1 MESKS
6 NLQNYLF
13 MKLTIETDGKNIAS
27 NIEGAANLIHI
38 SLMLAE
44 LERTKQDLL
53 NHYRKFSQFEAHEF
67 QEKK

>member
-53 NHYRKFSQFEAHEF
+53 NHYRQFEAHEF